1 MILFNWWILQRSQDN
16 SWRKGIWEKAF
27 HLVKYQITRN
37 GKNRGQ
43 TCVWTSQSANSTGRE
58 GDTSVE
64 VQPGPLRDGN
74 AGRDRDAGRDRKCG
88 NGSLLTASPE
98 RRAQAEDGQ
107 AVGLQPG
114 TVVSLLPGSSMGH
127 EFKARRIPPSCI
139 WQHTGNK
146 KKGKISHSVF
156 ASSHSWQ
163 ENQNLRE
170 MSQKLI
176 LREIFKT
183 RYLMTQRTDKHL
195 YP

>member
-1 MILFNWWILQRSQDN
+1 MTLFNWWIPKRSQDN
-16 SWRKGIWEKAF
+16 GWRKGIWEKAF

-37 GKNRGQ
+37 GKDRGQ
-43 TCVWTSQSANSTGRE
+43 SCVWTSQSANSAGRK

-74 AGRDRDAGRDRKCG
+74 VGRDRKG
-88 NGSLLTASPE
+88 RHGSLLTASPE

-107 AVGLQPG
+107 AVGLQPV
-114 TVVSLLPGSSMGH
+114 TVVSLLPGSSTGRK
-127 EFKARRIPPSCI
+127 FKARRIPPSCI
-139 WQHTGNK
+139 WQHTGNTK
-146 KKGKISHSVF
+146 KEKISHSVF

-163 ENQNLRE
+163 ENQDLRE
-170 MSQKLI
+170 MSQKLM

-195 YP
+195 FP